1 MASDD
6 DRASTPEH
14 TPDAPP
20 TRTAAD
26 RPPAP
31 QSRGDWLPDDH
42 SPRTYVAIRPGDTP
56 LDLPAVQSA
65 MRRLGTTLDDRTR
78 RGIRAT
84 LTGTACSPRVE
95 VLLVADGSPDTGLQY
110 LVGTVPRDEELRA
123 AVRDTLRTA
132 LPNDTELT
140 TTEFHPLE
148 LRRYCDP
155 PAPKAAVGTTD
166 ASPENDSAAPAPAPA
181 PEEARPASVEPYA
194 AGVEYVG
201 RARDHRD
208 WQTPL
213 TPVTDLVG
221 ETAGVTDTRVPLAY
235 VAETLA
241 DATVPASYQ
250 TVIRPHD
257 DWAAA
262 AAEYT
267 HAMEVGR
274 AGLASVLADELW
286 PRGADEMRAYDPPG
300 DDQRRID
307 GIAERDAHTTVVVSA
322 RAVALTRG
330 DRRAADRLATRLSPA
345 FAAVGGEF
353 HEVRGR
359 VVRDADQGLAD
370 RALGALPRRD
380 GRPPGTRLY
389 GQLVDTT
396 ARPARYE
403 TVRARLP
410 FTTPTS
416 RGVVVTP
423 AELAPFC
430 VTGGADLPPASARA
444 LDTRRPARTGLALP
458 PPGQLARYRG
468 PGWPLGRPV
477 TADRA
482 VDDEPVVLPPGL
494 QPLHLLVVGATGAG
508 KSTTLTTGLL
518 ANHDATDGP
527 AILFD
532 AKGGGMA
539 RDYLRAHAAA
549 HGDLDDVVYFDCAEV
564 LPAVGV
570 FDIRSLL
577 DAGVAREEARSRVA
591 GHYEE
596 MLAGVMG
603 AERFGQAVRSPTVI
617 ETHLRALFDPV
628 HGDDAMPHSALVDAL
643 RHTQR
648 EGEPPAVTD
657 DGLDAHFQALLDA
670 DPQVFSRVLGGALS
684 RVETIATDGRL
695 APLFDNVPG
704 RADTSESGDETE
716 GCGPDTGEADDPST
730 DDPSTDDTPTD
741 DPSTDTPT
749 AAFSFTDLLDENRVV
764 VVDFGSMEES
774 VTDTLTLVLL
784 AALWTA
790 LKARNERTDGADG
803 ANGADGADA
812 DGSLVN
818 LYLEDAGSVAGTDLV
833 DTLLS
838 QGRSFGLSVTLGVQ
852 YPGQLQTT
860 DPERDTY
867 HEVLNETGTM
877 LVGNVGVD
885 DDLARVLATAD
896 HPPATIARRL
906 AALDRGEWL
915 CRPAAGFGEPL
926 PAPFL
931 VESLAPPPGHPAS
944 DDRVNE
950 AQFQAMVDDCA
961 SRTAEQYGIRQAAV
975 SGVDGVDGT
984 GESAASEDGDGDGDG
999 DADADGDPQ
1008 PARFELATTLPHTRR
1023 LPPCVTVVEGAGAL
1037 RCAVCDTRYDAS
1049 DEGMDRAVAC
1059 CRGLE
1064 HVDRDEIPVVRANL
1078 KLRPEAVAESA
1089 WSLTQLLF
1097 LQLVHNAQQG
1107 RYDAPGYDIVHD
1119 SMIRLREY
1127 AGIDTDAVVGLKE
1140 AGLLVED
1147 GDTPHRLYSVTSDG
1161 RAVIEEGRRQGLD
1174 YGDGKGDLTESSQHR
1189 MAVEVGRRLLD
1200 REYAADPDSRVQ
1212 RAKPYHEI
1220 DVDGETVRLDCAGLD
1235 VDGNVVVALEAERI
1249 NNDAATAVPSDF
1261 DKMAACE
1268 PDETIWIVLSRSAG
1282 HRVLEALADPPDGDP
1297 RVEKEYS
1304 ETSPLYRR
1312 QYDTPGL
1319 TQIYAVRYVRDTLLD

>member
-6 DRASTPEH
+6 DRASTSEH

-20 TRTAAD
+20 TCTATD

-31 QSRGDWLPDDH
+31 QSRSDWLPDDH

-56 LDLPAVQSA
+56 LDLPAVESA
-65 MRRLGTTLDDRTR
+65 MRRLGTTLNDRTG
-78 RGIRAT
+78 RGIHTT
-84 LTGTACSPRVE
+84 LTGMACSPRVE

-155 PAPKAAVGTTD
+155 PTPKAAVGTTD
-166 ASPENDSAAPAPAPA
+166 APPKDNSAAPA
-181 PEEARPASVEPYA
+181 PEEARPAGVEPYA

-241 DATVPASYQ
+241 DTTVPAIYQ

-257 DWAAA
+257 DWAAD

-286 PRGADEMRAYDPPG
+286 PREADEMRAYDPPG

-322 RAVALTRG
+322 RAVGLTHG
-330 DRRAADRLATRLSPA
+330 DRRAADRLAARLSPA

-353 HEVRGR
+353 HEIRGR

-389 GQLVDTT
+389 GKLVDTT
-396 ARPARYE
+396 ASPARYE

-444 LDTRRPARTGLALP
+444 LDTQRPARTGLALP
-458 PPGQLARYRG
+458 PPDQLARYRG

-482 VDDEPVVLPPGL
+482 VTDEPVVLPPGL

-508 KSTTLTTGLL
+508 KSTALTTGLL

-549 HGDLDDVVYFDCAEV
+549 HGDLDDVVYFNCAEV

-628 HGDDAMPHSALVDAL
+628 HGDDAIPHSALVDAL
-643 RHTQR
+643 RQTQR

-670 DPQVFSRVLGGALS
+670 DRQVFSRVLGGALS

-695 APLFDNVPG
+695 APLFDTVPE
-704 RADTSESGDETE
+704 RIDTPGSGDETE
-716 GCGPDTGEADDPST
+716 GAGPDTDEA
-730 DDPSTDDTPTD
+730 DDTPTD
-741 DPSTDTPT
+741 DTQTDDTPT
-749 AAFSFTDLLDENRVV
+749 TAFSFTDLLDENRVV
-764 VVDFGSMEES
+764 IIDFGSIEES

-790 LKARNERTDGADG
+790 LRARNERTDGTDEADK
-803 ANGADGADA
+803 ADT

-818 LYLEDAGSVAGTDLV
+818 LYLEDAGSVAGTELV

-961 SRTAEQYGIRQAAV
+961 SRTAERYGIRQTAV

-984 GESAASEDGDGDGDG
+984 GKSAASDDGDGD
-999 DADADGDPQ
+999 PR

-1023 LPPCVTVVEGAGAL
+1023 LPPCVTVVKGASAL

-1049 DEGMDRAVAC
+1049 DDGMERAVAC

-1064 HVDRDEIPVVRANL
+1064 NVDRGEIPVVRANL
-1078 KLRPEAVAESA
+1078 KLRPEAVAESV

-1127 AGIDTDAVVGLKE
+1127 ADIGTDAVVELTE

-1147 GDTPHRLYSVTSDG
+1147 GDIPHRLYSVTSDG

-1189 MAVEVGRRLLD
+1189 MAVEVGRRLID
-1200 REYAADPDSRVQ
+1200 REYAANPDTRVQ

-1220 DVDGETVRLDCAGLD
+1220 DVDGETIRLDCAGLD
-1235 VDGNVVVALEAERI
+1235 ADGDVVVALEAERI

-1268 PDETIWIVLSRSAG
+1268 PNAAIWIVLTGSAG
-1282 HRVLEALADPPDGDP
+1282 GRIVEILADPPDGEP
-1297 RVEKEYS
+1297 RVDKTYS
-1304 ETSPLYRR
+1304 ENTPP
-1312 QYDTPGL
+1312 QEFQIDTPGL
-1319 TQIYAVRYVRDTLLD
+1319 TEVSTVRHARRVSLGN